1 MKKSLYVK
9 EIIKWSRKQL
19 VHLKKPTERKRGL
32 VDRYAFAVLV
42 KCKKR

>member
-19 VHLKKPTERKRGL
+19 VRLKKPTERKRDL